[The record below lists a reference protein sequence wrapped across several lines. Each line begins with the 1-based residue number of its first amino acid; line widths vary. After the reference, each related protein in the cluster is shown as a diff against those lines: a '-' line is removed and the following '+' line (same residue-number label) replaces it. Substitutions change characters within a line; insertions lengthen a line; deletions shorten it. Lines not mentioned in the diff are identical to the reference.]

1 MKKQQINKISLY
13 KKLIKEGFN
22 LSTLLNFNDNQLL
35 QLSSRVL
42 LEQEDEEGEYKVTEL
57 GDDEAVEV
65 EDGRVYNDILLICC
79 FFIFVI

>member
-42 LEQEDEEGEYKVTEL
+42 LEQDEEGEYKVTEL

-65 EDGRVYNDILLICC
+65 EDGRVYKKNNKTYLWRR
-79 FFIFVI
+79 F